1 MTVGKRY
8 LMMKTMNKN
17 TISGRTSAI
26 MKKFDIRPSKRF
38 GQNFLIDE
46 GILRG
51 IVAAADVTKE
61 DMVLEIGPGT
71 GSMTSLLCENAR
83 EVCAVEIDKKLIPA
97 LKDSLKEYDNLTII
111 NEDILKTDIS
121 AVAEEKNSG
130 KPLKVVANLPYYITT
145 PIITGL
151 LESKAPIISL
161 TVMVQK
167 EVADR
172 MISPP
177 GKKTYGALSL
187 AVQYYTEAK
196 KVLDVP
202 PSSFI
207 PNPKVSSAVMNLTLR
222 ETPPVNVRDEGFM
235 FDIIRASFN
244 QRRKTL
250 VNGLK
255 NSGLSGCLA
264 ETTVSALE
272 KMGLSPMVRGEQLSL
287 NDFARL
293 SDLILDSGSSGIP

>member
-1 MTVGKRY
+1 
-8 LMMKTMNKN
+8 MMENMNKN
-17 TISGRTSAI
+17 TVSGRTSAI
-26 MKKFDIRPSKRF
+26 MKKYDIRPSKRF

-51 IVAAADVTKE
+51 IVAASSVTKE

-71 GSMTSLLCENAR
+71 GSMTALLCESAR

-97 LKDSLKEYDNLTII
+97 LNDSLKEYDNLTII
-111 NEDILKTDIS
+111 NDDILKTDIS
-121 AVAEEKNSG
+121 AIAEEKNSG

-145 PIITGL
+145 PIIMGL
-151 LESKAPIISL
+151 LESKTPIASL

-187 AVQYYTEAK
+187 AVQYYTEAE

-222 ETPPVNVRDEGFM
+222 ETAPVAVKDEGLM

-255 NSGLSGCLA
+255 NAGLPGCSA
-264 ETTVSALE
+264 ENTAAALDE
-272 KMGLSPMVRGEQLSL
+272 MGLSPMVRGEQLSL
-287 NDFARL
+287 SDFARL
-293 SDLILDSGSSGIP
+293 SDLILSKRESGTS

>member
-1 MTVGKRY
+1 
-8 LMMKTMNKN
+8 MNKN
-17 TISGRTSAI
+17 TVSGRTSAI
-26 MKKFDIRPSKRF
+26 MKKYDIRPSKRF

-51 IVAAADVTKE
+51 IVAASSVTKE

-71 GSMTSLLCENAR
+71 GSMTALLCESAR

-97 LKDSLKEYDNLTII
+97 LNDSLKEYENLTII
-111 NEDILKTDIS
+111 NDDILKTDIS
-121 AVAEEKNSG
+121 AIAEGKNSG

-145 PIITGL
+145 PIIMGL
-151 LESKAPIISL
+151 LESKAPIASL

-187 AVQYYTEAK
+187 AVQYYTEAE

-222 ETPPVNVRDEGFM
+222 ETAPVAVKDEGLM

-255 NSGLSGCLA
+255 NAGLPGCSA
-264 ETTVSALE
+264 E
-272 KMGLSPMVRGEQLSL
+272 
-287 NDFARL
+287 
-293 SDLILDSGSSGIP
+293 